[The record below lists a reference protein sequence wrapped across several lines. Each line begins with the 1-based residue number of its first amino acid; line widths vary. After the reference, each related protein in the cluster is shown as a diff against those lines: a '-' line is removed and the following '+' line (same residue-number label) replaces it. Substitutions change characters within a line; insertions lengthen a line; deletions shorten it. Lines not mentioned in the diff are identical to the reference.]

1 MNNEATCF
9 KNVDKPFCIDLFL
22 SNNSKF
28 FENCLALETSLPD
41 FHKFVVTVIKT
52 KQERFPPKIVKFI
65 EYKKFDTEVFNTTLK
80 ILLLFIT
87 FF

>member
-41 FHKFVVTVIKT
+41 FHKFVVTVIK
-52 KQERFPPKIVKFI
+52 KEQERFPPKIVKFI
-65 EYKKFDTEVFNTTLK
+65 NIKSLILK
-80 ILLLFIT
+80 CLIQLQKYY
-87 FF
+87 FFS